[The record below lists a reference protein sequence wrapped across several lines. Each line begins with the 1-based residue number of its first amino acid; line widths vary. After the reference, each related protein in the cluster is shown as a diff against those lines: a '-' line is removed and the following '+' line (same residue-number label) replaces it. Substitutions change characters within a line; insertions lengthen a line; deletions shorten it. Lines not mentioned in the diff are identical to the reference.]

1 MLESYSTVRKE
12 RTFPE
17 DSYLPW
23 EGDGTYWDDRQGE
36 RSSDLQVVDLDE
48 ELQMA
53 ADLPAITKVTRKSGP
68 LWEGS
73 G

>member
-12 RTFPE
+12 RAWPE

-23 EGDGTYWDDRQGE
+23 DMSYWDERQGE